1 MGDTI
6 TSAVTMINAG
16 GRFPK
21 KNSKAADAV
30 AIATNNAITVTT
42 IFPITCIDRLMPAPS
57 AGSSIVTDQA
67 GTLVGLNWPRC
78 SGRIGAVSWSAGDRA
93 CTRPSTDPAALSAGA
108 HALDEKLAK
117 KMPKRMIGRT
127 LTLSSRVRVLDELS

>member
-6 TSAVTMINAG
+6 TSAATMMSAG

-30 AIATNNAITVTT
+30 AIATNSAITVTT
-42 IFPITCIDRLMPAPS
+42 IFPMIFIPRLMPAPS

-67 GTLVGLNWPRC
+67 GTLVGFNWLDAQSHR
-78 SGRIGAVSWSAGDRA
+78 GLYLRGK
-93 CTRPSTDPAALSAGA
+93 RPGLHAAID
-108 HALDEKLAK
+108 ALDAKTAK
-117 KMPKRMIGRT
+117 KIPERMIGRA
-127 LTLSSRVRVLDELS
+127 LTMDEAAALLHKIS